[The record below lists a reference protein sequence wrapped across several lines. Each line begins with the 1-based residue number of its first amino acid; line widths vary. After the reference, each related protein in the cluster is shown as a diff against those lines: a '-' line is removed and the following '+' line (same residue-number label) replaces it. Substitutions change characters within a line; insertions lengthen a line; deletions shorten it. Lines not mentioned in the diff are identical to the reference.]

1 MRIEIA
7 TKFDLWPVADLVPY
21 ERNSRQHPA
30 DQVDGIAAS
39 IAEFGFVAPIIVDAK
54 RGRIAAGHG
63 RLLAARKLGMERV
76 PVVAV
81 DHLSEAQFR
90 AYVIADNKH
99 TDNSFFDEGVL
110 AAELADLHAEG
121 FDLSPIGFTDEE
133 LAALLPELDEDQ
145 GEPTVDDP
153 DEAPAPP
160 ADPASRL
167 GDLWRLGQHRVLCGD
182 STSSE
187 ALDQLLDGA
196 EADCLW
202 TDPPYNVNYEGGAGK
217 ILNDHMGDAEFR
229 EFLRAVFENAAA
241 HLVDGGPAYIAHAD
255 AGPMGVAFRVEFMAA
270 GFHLSSCL
278 IWRKNALV
286 LGRSDY
292 HWQHEPILYGWKRG
306 KAHRWYGDRD
316 KTTVLE
322 DAGSM
327 LTRTGPDELQLSLG
341 ETSIVIR
348 GQALTVERL
357 RGTVLLEEKPKRNA
371 EHPTMK
377 PVALVQRMVENST
390 QPGDVVL
397 DLFGGS
403 GSTLIAC
410 EQSKRVGRLVELDP
424 RFVDVIV
431 RRWQDFTGRVARLE
445 ETGET
450 FAEVTAR
457 RAQEPAP
464 VAAKP
469 AAASAPIMVAGQ
481 PFVAANDPE
490 YAGRKRA

>member
-1 MRIEIA
+1 VKTCKHCLKE
-7 TKFDLWPVADLVPY
+7 Y
-21 ERNSRQHPA
+21 EPR
-30 DQVDGIAAS
+30 
-39 IAEFGFVAPIIVDAK
+39 AE
-54 RGRIAAGHG
+54 R
-63 RLLAARKLGMERV
+63 
-76 PVVAV
+76 
-81 DHLSEAQFR
+81 
-90 AYVIADNKH
+90 
-99 TDNSFFDEGVL
+99 
-110 AAELADLHAEG
+110 
-121 FDLSPIGFTDEE
+121 
-133 LAALLPELDEDQ
+133 
-145 GEPTVDDP
+145 
-153 DEAPAPP
+153 
-160 ADPASRL
+160 
-167 GDLWRLGQHRVLCGD
+167 
-182 STSSE
+182 
-187 ALDQLLDGA
+187 
-196 EADCLW
+196 ADCLW
-202 TDPPYNVNYEGGAGK
+202 TDPPYGVSYKGKAGT
-217 ILNDHMGDAEFR
+217 ILNDDLRDAEFR
-229 EFLRAVFENAAA
+229 QFLRAVFENAAA

-292 HWQHEPILYGWKRG
+292 HWQHEPILYGWKLG
-306 KAHRWYGDRD
+306 KAHRWFGDRD

-322 DAGSM
+322 DAGSI
-327 LTRTGPDELQLSLG
+327 LTRTGPDELQLNLG

-357 RGTVLLEEKPKRNA
+357 RGSVLLEEKPKRNS

-431 RRWQDFTGRVARLE
+431 RRWQDFTGRVARLD

-450 FAEVTAR
+450 FAEVAAR
-457 RAQEPAP
+457 RAAGAPAVTAPATRAAPLEPR
-464 VAAKP
+464 
-469 AAASAPIMVAGQ
+469 PIMLAGQ